1 MRKFF
6 YLIEFILIKLF
17 FFILIIIGYKNGS
30 NLGDFIGRLFGPIF
44 RSKKLI
50 ENNLEQSGIVDKKNY
65 NKIISKIYGNYGR
78 ILAEYPFLKA
88 FRNNNLN
95 KFIEIEGLENLNK
108 IKREKRRAVF
118 ISGHFN
124 NFELMALQIEKA
136 GINLCA
142 IYRPLNN
149 VFLNKTM
156 EEIRE
161 NFICKNQIKK
171 GRSGTRQIIENIKK
185 GNSVALMIDQRVR
198 EGIKINFFGKPAS
211 TTTIPA
217 QLIKKYKCDL
227 VPIYIERRKNNY
239 FKMFVSEPIKIRD
252 NKSIKEITEHLNK
265 ILEKMILKNVDQ
277 WIWTHDRWKTY
288 SVFI

>member
-30 NLGDFIGRLFGPIF
+30 NLGDFIGRMFGPIF
-44 RSKKLI
+44 RPRKLI

-88 FRNNNLN
+88 FRNNKLN
-95 KFIEIEGLENLNK
+95 KFIEIDGLENLNK

-149 VFLNKTM
+149 IFLNKTM

-277 WIWTHDRWKTY
+277 WIWTHDRWKT
-288 SVFI
+288 

>member
-50 ENNLEQSGIVDKKNY
+50 KNNLEQSGIVDKKNY

-88 FRNNNLN
+88 FRNNKLN
-95 KFIEIEGLENLNK
+95 KFIEIDGLENLNK

-136 GINLCA
+136 VINLCA

-239 FKMFVSEPIKIRD
+239 FKMFVSEPIKIGN

-277 WIWTHDRWKTY
+277 WIWTHDRWKT
-288 SVFI
+288 

>member
-30 NLGDFIGRLFGPIF
+30 NLGDFIGRLFGPLF

-65 NKIISKIYGNYGR
+65 SKIIRKIYGNYGR

-88 FRNNNLN
+88 FRNNKLN
-95 KFIEIEGLENLNK
+95 KFIEIDGLENLNK

-239 FKMFVSEPIKIRD
+239 FKMFVSEPIKIGN

-277 WIWTHDRWKTY
+277 WIWTHDRWKT
-288 SVFI
+288 

>member
-88 FRNNNLN
+88 FRNNKLN
-95 KFIEIEGLENLNK
+95 KFIEIDGLENLNK

-239 FKMFVSEPIKIRD
+239 FKMFVSEPIKIRN

-277 WIWTHDRWKTY
+277 WIWTHDRWKK
-288 SVFI
+288 

>member
-50 ENNLEQSGIVDKKNY
+50 ENNLGQSGIVDKKNY

-88 FRNNNLN
+88 FRNNKLN
-95 KFIEIEGLENLNK
+95 KFIEIDGLENLNK

-227 VPIYIERRKNNY
+227 VPIYIERKKNNY
-239 FKMFVSEPIKIRD
+239 FKMFVSEPIKIGN

-277 WIWTHDRWKTY
+277 WIWTHDRWKT
-288 SVFI
+288 

>member
-88 FRNNNLN
+88 FRNNKLK
-95 KFIEIEGLENLNK
+95 KFIEIDGLENLNK

-239 FKMFVSEPIKIRD
+239 FKMFVSEPIKIGN

-277 WIWTHDRWKTY
+277 WIWTHDRWKT
-288 SVFI
+288 

>member
-50 ENNLEQSGIVDKKNY
+50 KNNLEQSGIVDKKNY
-65 NKIISKIYGNYGR
+65 NKIISKVYGNYGR

-88 FRNNNLN
+88 FRNNKLN
-95 KFIEIEGLENLNK
+95 KFIEIDGLENLNK

-239 FKMFVSEPIKIRD
+239 FKMFVSEPIKIGN

-277 WIWTHDRWKTY
+277 WIWTHDRWKT
-288 SVFI
+288 

>member
-6 YLIEFILIKLF
+6 YLIEFVLIKLF

-30 NLGDFIGRLFGPIF
+30 NLGNFIGRLFGPIF

-239 FKMFVSEPIKIRD
+239 FKMFVSEPIKIGN

-277 WIWTHDRWKTY
+277 WIWTHDRWKT
-288 SVFI
+288 

>member
-30 NLGDFIGRLFGPIF
+30 NLGDFIGRLFGPLF

-88 FRNNNLN
+88 FRNSKLN
-95 KFIEIEGLENLNK
+95 KFIEIDGLENLNK

-217 QLIKKYKCDL
+217 QLIKKYQCDL

-239 FKMFVSEPIKIRD
+239 FKMFVSEPIKIGN

-277 WIWTHDRWKTY
+277 WIWTHDRWKT
-288 SVFI
+288 

>member
-30 NLGDFIGRLFGPIF
+30 NLGNFIGRLFGPIF

-88 FRNNNLN
+88 FRNNKLN
-95 KFIEIEGLENLNK
+95 KFIEIDGLENLNK

-156 EEIRE
+156 EEIRQ

-239 FKMFVSEPIKIRD
+239 FKMFVSEPIKIGN

-277 WIWTHDRWKTY
+277 WIWTHDRWKT
-288 SVFI
+288 

>member
-1 MRKFF
+1 MRNFF
-6 YLIEFILIKLF
+6 YLIEFVLIKIF

-30 NLGDFIGRLFGPIF
+30 NLGNSIGRLLGPIF
-44 RSKKLI
+44 RSRKLI
-50 ENNLEQSGIVDKKNY
+50 ENNLDQSGIVNKKNY
-65 NKIISKIYGNYGR
+65 NSIISNIYGNYGR

-88 FRNNNLN
+88 FRNNKLN
-95 KFIEIEGLENLNK
+95 KFIEIDGLENLNK
-108 IKREKRRAVF
+108 IKKEKRRAVF

-239 FKMFVSEPIKIRD
+239 FKMFVSEPIKIGN

-265 ILEKMILKNVDQ
+265 ILEKMILRNIDQ
-277 WIWTHDRWKTY
+277 WIWTHDRWKK
-288 SVFI
+288 

>member
-88 FRNNNLN
+88 FRNNKLN
-95 KFIEIEGLENLNK
+95 KFIEIDGLENLNK

-171 GRSGTRQIIENIKK
+171 GRSGTRQIIENLKK

-227 VPIYIERRKNNY
+227 VPIYIERRRNNY
-239 FKMFVSEPIKIRD
+239 FKMFVSEPIKIGS
-252 NKSIKEITEHLNK
+252 NKSIKEITQHLNK
-265 ILEKMILKNVDQ
+265 ILEKMILKNIDQ
-277 WIWTHDRWKTY
+277 WIWTHDRWKK
-288 SVFI
+288 